1 MPEPIEV
8 YSLEEV
14 MDSITNVEEETELSI
29 CPECEGANL
38 NESGTVCW
46 DCTASDYTQL
56 SYKGGRE

>member
-46 DCTASDYTQL
+46 DCTASDYT
-56 SYKGGRE
+56 